1 MKFSFVTALAL
12 AAGVMSAAV
21 PASPAPAGLA
31 VEKRQ
36 FESQGAVLDSLK
48 QAVVAQTTQISEC
61 HSGPATADAY

>member
-21 PASPAPAGLA
+21 PATPASASLA

-36 FESQGAVLDSLK
+36 LESKGAVLDSLK
-48 QAVVAQTTQISEC
+48 QAVVAQTTQISE
-61 HSGPATADAY
+61 

>member
-21 PASPAPAGLA
+21 PAVPAVPASAGLA

-36 FESQGAVLDSLK
+36 LESKGAVLDSLK
-48 QAVVAQTTQISEC
+48 QAVVAQTTQISE
-61 HSGPATADAY
+61 